1 MPEGIPMDK
10 SMTKTILRCI
20 GVLIILLAFGGGAA
34 VLQAAEIA
42 VKDGQKIA
50 FLGDSITANGWS
62 NQTGY
67 VNLTIAGLKANG
79 IRVFAIPAGIGGH
92 KSNHMLERLKRD
104 VLDKKPDWMTLSCGV
119 NDVWQGSQGVPLDQY
134 KINITAIV
142 DRCRAAEVKVVILTA
157 TVIGEELDN
166 DYNKKL
172 ASYNEFLRS
181 LAKEKRYL
189 LADLNALFQ
198 KRIKIIPKSGRLLT
212 SDGVHMNPAGDKV
225 IAEGIL
231 RAFGLNHAQIKK
243 AQDAWMEIS
252 GSLNLRAMVEG
263 INENLPA
270 FAAGKNPLLDI
281 NYRTIHGNLL
291 HAVSSSDGTALFTR
305 NLPSSSYGCYEERN
319 EPVQDRANI
328 WINYP

>member
-1 MPEGIPMDK
+1 MKK

-20 GVLIILLAFGGGAA
+20 GVLVIIMLALGGRA
-34 VLQAAEIA
+34 VGLQAAEIA
-42 VKDGQKIA
+42 QKIA
-50 FLGDSITANGWS
+50 FFGDSITANGWS

-92 KSNHMLERLKRD
+92 KSNQMLERLKRD
-104 VLDKKPDWMTLSCGV
+104 VLDKKPDWITLSCGV

-142 DRCRAAEVKVVILTA
+142 DRCRAAGVKVVILTA

-181 LAKEKRYL
+181 LAKEKRCL

-225 IAEGIL
+225 MAEGIL
-231 RAFGLNHAQIKK
+231 RAFELNHAQIKK

-252 GSLNLRAMVEG
+252 GSLNLPMVVKG
-263 INENLPA
+263 INENLPTGRHYLPVIFPHHRMVA
-270 FAAGKNPLLDI
+270 MKKGVIPRRSFSI
-281 NYRTIHGNLL
+281 
-291 HAVSSSDGTALFTR
+291 DG
-305 NLPSSSYGCYEERN
+305 
-319 EPVQDRANI
+319 
-328 WINYP
+328 

>member
-1 MPEGIPMDK
+1 MAFIKEGYYQFLVKGGYLK

-20 GVLIILLAFGGGAA
+20 GVLIIMLTFGGGAVA
-34 VLQAAEIA
+34 LQAAEIA

-67 VNLTIAGLKANG
+67 VNLTLAGLKANG
-79 IRVFAIPAGIGGH
+79 IRVFAIPAGFGGH
-92 KSNHMLERLKRD
+92 KSNQMLERLKRD

-142 DRCRAAEVKVVILTA
+142 DSCRAAGVNVVILTA

-181 LAKEKRYL
+181 LAKEKKCL
-189 LADLNALFQ
+189 LADLNTLFQ

-225 IAEGIL
+225 MAEGIL

-252 GSLNLRAMVEG
+252 GNLNLYTLVEG
-263 INENLPA
+263 INENLLTGRHYLPVIFPHHHMVA
-270 FAAGKNPLLDI
+270 MKKGTNPFRI
-281 NYRTIHGNLL
+281 EQTFG
-291 HAVSSSDGTALFTR
+291 
-305 NLPSSSYGCYEERN
+305 
-319 EPVQDRANI
+319 
-328 WINYP
+328 

>member
-1 MPEGIPMDK
+1 MAFIKEGYYQFLVKGGYLK

-20 GVLIILLAFGGGAA
+20 GVLIIMLTFGGGAVA
-34 VLQAAEIA
+34 LQAAEIA

-67 VNLTIAGLKANG
+67 VNLTLDGLKANG
-79 IRVFAIPAGIGGH
+79 IRVFAIPAGFGGH
-92 KSNHMLERLKRD
+92 KSNQMLERLKRD

-142 DRCRAAEVKVVILTA
+142 DSCRAAGVNVVILTA

-181 LAKEKRYL
+181 LAKEKKCL
-189 LADLNALFQ
+189 LADLNTLFQ
-198 KRIKIIPKSGRLLT
+198 KRIKIIPTSGRLLT

-225 IAEGIL
+225 MAEGIL

-252 GSLNLRAMVEG
+252 GNLNLYTLVEG
-263 INENLPA
+263 INENLLTGRHYLPVIFPHHHMVA
-270 FAAGKNPLLDI
+270 MKKGTNPFRI
-281 NYRTIHGNLL
+281 EQTFG
-291 HAVSSSDGTALFTR
+291 
-305 NLPSSSYGCYEERN
+305 
-319 EPVQDRANI
+319 
-328 WINYP
+328 